1 MAKTTDYIWPVM
13 HVDVHTSMEREKR
26 LRKRREQYHARKNRE
41 TAEEGESQLEEE
53 HVRCQHAMK
62 STEQVALCQL
72 LHLEQ

>member
-1 MAKTTDYIWPVM
+1 M

-26 LRKRREQYHARKNRE
+26 LRKRREQYHARKNRK

-53 HVRCQHAMK
+53 HVRRQHAMK
-62 STEQVALCQL
+62 STEQVTLCQP